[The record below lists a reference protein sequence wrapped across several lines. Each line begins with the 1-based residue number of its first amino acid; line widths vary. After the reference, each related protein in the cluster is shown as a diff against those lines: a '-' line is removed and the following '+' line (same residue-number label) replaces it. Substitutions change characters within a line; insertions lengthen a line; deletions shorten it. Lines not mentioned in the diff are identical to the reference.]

1 MSLSL
6 YICIYVW
13 MYIYIVSIFLAS
25 QIKPSNLLFN
35 SSCFLKMATEE
46 EISTLKLIRQYLLG
60 DISDPFL
67 TNLIPVKV
75 EDSSSEL
82 DSGSNFSEQSSFCR
96 FLECFDSDKEVTGL
110 SFHHKIQNST
120 ATSPLQ
126 NSDLAD
132 PIVSVKKEAT
142 CCYEARRY
150 RGVRRRPWG
159 KFAAEIRDPK
169 RKGSRVWLGTYDSE
183 IDAAKAYD
191 SAAFRMRGQKAVLN
205 FPLEA
210 GKSHPQPNSCGRK
223 RRRECTTVATTSS
236 HVCHEK

>member
-1 MSLSL
+1 
-6 YICIYVW
+6 
-13 MYIYIVSIFLAS
+13 
-25 QIKPSNLLFN
+25 
-35 SSCFLKMATEE
+35 MATEE
-46 EISTLKLIRQYLLG
+46 EISTLKLMRQYLLG

-67 TNLIPVKV
+67 ANLIPVKV

-82 DSGSNFSEQSSFCR
+82 DLGSNFSEQSSFCR
-96 FLECFDSDKEVTGL
+96 FLECFDFEADKEVTGL
-110 SFHHKIQNST
+110 TFQNKIQNSI

-159 KFAAEIRDPK
+159 KFAAEIRDPE

-191 SAAFRMRGQKAVLN
+191 CAAFRMRGQKAVLN

-210 GKSHPQPNSCGRK
+210 GKSHPEPNSCGRK
-223 RRRECTTVATTSS
+223 RRRERPTVATTSS
-236 HVCHEK
+236 HKKVEKSWALIGLVTTSEETWDRKQKLKP

>member
-1 MSLSL
+1 
-6 YICIYVW
+6 
-13 MYIYIVSIFLAS
+13 
-25 QIKPSNLLFN
+25 
-35 SSCFLKMATEE
+35 MATEE
-46 EISTLKLIRQYLLG
+46 EISTLKLMRQYLLG

-75 EDSSSEL
+75 EESSSEL
-82 DSGSNFSEQSSFCR
+82 DLDSNSSEQSNCCR
-96 FLECFDSDKEVTGL
+96 FLEYFNFEVDKELTDL
-110 SFHHKIQNST
+110 TSHHNIQNSI
-120 ATSPLQ
+120 ATSPLK
-126 NSDLAD
+126 NSDMAD
-132 PIVSVKKEAT
+132 PIVPVKKKVT

-191 SAAFRMRGQKAVLN
+191 CAAFRMRGQKAVLN

-210 GKSHPQPNSCGRK
+210 GRSHPEPNTSGRK
-223 RRRECTTVATTSS
+223 RRRDCTATVTTSTR
-236 HVCHEK
+236 VCQEK

>member
-1 MSLSL
+1 
-6 YICIYVW
+6 
-13 MYIYIVSIFLAS
+13 
-25 QIKPSNLLFN
+25 
-35 SSCFLKMATEE
+35 MATEE
-46 EISTLKLIRQYLLG
+46 EISTLKLMRQYLLG

-82 DSGSNFSEQSSFCR
+82 DLDSKFSEQSSFCR
-96 FLECFDSDKEVTGL
+96 FLECFDFEADKEL
-110 SFHHKIQNST
+110 SNLTSNHNIQNPF

-126 NSDLAD
+126 NSDLED
-132 PIVSVKKEAT
+132 PIVPVKKEVT

-191 SAAFRMRGQKAVLN
+191 CAAFRMRGQKAVLN

-210 GKSHPQPNSCGRK
+210 GKSHPQPNTSGRK
-223 RRRECTTVATTSS
+223 RRRDYSATVTTST